1 MTLEPASAPETD
13 PPGVMKMVE
22 MPAIPARRAALW
34 MLSVGLALLL
44 AGIACNFS
52 ELLAPTPTPTSAL
65 SAALVPSAT
74 SLPTE
79 TQTPADLMPASTPLP
94 PTETSSPTSSP
105 SPSPSDTQDPWQTPS
120 RTATFTR
127 TPTKTR
133 LPTFTPTIT
142 NTPTPPVATLRIRR
156 PGLFSKITSP
166 FRMEA
171 MVRPGADG
179 WVWIELIGEDSRV
192 ITNLELDYERQI
204 GKRFWISPLIRF
216 GISGAAE
223 TARLVVYIKDQFGRV
238 MALSSVDLVLLSVGE
253 NEINPALVY
262 WEPYLVRFPLPEQT
276 ISGGTVVVVGMARP
290 VNETPLIFDLISE
303 SGEVV
308 GSAQVVVPEPS
319 GGMSHTLYQVSIPY
333 AVEQL
338 TPVRLTIRQMSSG
351 RIPGTAALSS
361 MLLYLEP

>member
-1 MTLEPASAPETD
+1 MS
-13 PPGVMKMVE
+13 
-22 MPAIPARRAALW
+22 AIPARRAALW
-34 MLSVGLALLL
+34 MLSVGLMLLL

-52 ELLAPTPTPTSAL
+52 ELLAPIPIPTSAP

-79 TQTPADLMPASTPLP
+79 TQTPADLNPASTPLP
-94 PTETSSPTSSP
+94 PTETSLPTPSP
-105 SPSPSDTQDPWQTPS
+105 SPSPSNAPEGYDTQDPWQTPS

-156 PGLFSKITSP
+156 PGLFSKMTSP

-192 ITNLELDYERQI
+192 ITNLDLDYERQI
-204 GKRFWISPLIRF
+204 GKRFWISPFIRF

-223 TARLVVYIKDQFGRV
+223 TARLVVYIKDQFGRI

-276 ISGGTVVVVGMARP
+276 ISGGTEVVVGMARP
-290 VNETPLIFDLISE
+290 VNETPLILDLITE

-338 TPVRLTIRQMSSG
+338 TPVRLIIRQMSSG